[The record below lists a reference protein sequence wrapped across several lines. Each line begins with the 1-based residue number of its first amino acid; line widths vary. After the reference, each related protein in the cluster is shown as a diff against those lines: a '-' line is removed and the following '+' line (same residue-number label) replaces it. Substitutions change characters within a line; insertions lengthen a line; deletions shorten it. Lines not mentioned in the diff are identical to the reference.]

1 MQLGELQH
9 QMARFERRSAT
20 VVALSVDAPDDS
32 LAMIERLG
40 MTYPVASDPNQRVVQ
55 LFGVQNPQT
64 RELALHAVYIVA
76 TDGTIFYRKVGRR
89 RPVSAEL
96 IDAIDAHRGQYPQA
110 DVVEG
115 ARRTAVAYPTNNFQA
130 LLEVSQATPP
140 AASVHAE
147 ALSDVLAL
155 VRSGRGDDAV
165 FAYRKLIRMSPAADR
180 EALYNTAA
188 WMARELFFAPS
199 ADALAVGTELGQ
211 RLARVRELETQLAA
225 AGDERD
231 SVEAQ
236 LAAARAGLSGV
247 RARIN
252 QNADDWRLRSV
263 KTTIRAYRELSRAGT
278 LNDS

>member
-1 MQLGELQH
+1 
-9 QMARFERRSAT
+9 MARFERRNAT

-89 RPVSAEL
+89 RPVSVEL
-96 IDAIDAHRGQYPQA
+96 IDAIDAHRGEYPQT

-140 AASVHAE
+140 AASVHPE
-147 ALSDVLAL
+147 ALSNVLAL

-211 RLARVRELETQLAA
+211 RIARVRELETQLAA

-231 SVEAQ
+231 TVEAQ